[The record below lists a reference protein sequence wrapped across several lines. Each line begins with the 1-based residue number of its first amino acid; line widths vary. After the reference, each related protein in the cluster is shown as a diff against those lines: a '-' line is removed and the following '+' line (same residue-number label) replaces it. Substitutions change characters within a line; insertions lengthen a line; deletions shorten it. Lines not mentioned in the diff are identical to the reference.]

1 MNQKRITIAIDGFSA
16 CGKSTLAKDLAH
28 RLGYVFID
36 SGAMYRAA
44 ALYCM
49 QNQLIQDGAL
59 AKEKIDANLSRM
71 EIHFELIHQ
80 EPYVFLNGQD
90 VSNEIRQP
98 EVAGIV
104 SIVAAYKPIRE
115 KLVEAQQKMGEQ
127 GGIVM
132 DGRDIGSVVFPN
144 AELKLFVTA
153 DPEIRVQ
160 RRLAEMES
168 KGILMNV
175 DEVRKNLA
183 ERDHL
188 DSTRE
193 ESPLIQVADAIVLD
207 NSHLSKEEQLEWV
220 LQKVSL
226 LVTD

>member
-16 CGKSTLAKDLAH
+16 CGKSTLAKDLAK

-44 ALYCM
+44 ALYCLR
-49 QNQLIQDGAL
+49 NDLIRNGELDKAG
-59 AKEKIDANLSRM
+59 IDAQLNQM
-71 EIHFELIHQ
+71 EIHFGTIDSEFHI
-80 EPYVFLNGQD
+80 FLNGQD
-90 VSNEIRQP
+90 VSHEIREP
-98 EVAGIV
+98 KVAEIV
-104 SIVAAYKPIRE
+104 SIVAAYKPIRL
-115 KLVEAQQKMGEQ
+115 KLVEAQQKMGAR

-132 DGRDIGSVVFPN
+132 DGRDIGSVVFPK

-160 RRLAEMES
+160 RRLFEMQA
-168 KGILMNV
+168 KGIATTV
-175 DEVRKNLA
+175 EEVRENLA

-188 DSTRE
+188 DSTRT
-193 ESPLIQVADAIVLD
+193 ESPLIQVADALVLD
-207 NSHLSKEEQLEWV
+207 NSQLSKEEQLDWV
-220 LQKVSL
+220 LAKVNL

>member
-16 CGKSTLAKDLAH
+16 CGKSTLAKDLAK

-44 ALYCM
+44 ALYCL
-49 QNQLIQDGAL
+49 QHQLIQGGEL
-59 AKEKIDANLSRM
+59 NKEEINLHLTKM
-71 EIHFELIHQ
+71 EIHFEVKEQ
-80 EPYVFLNGQD
+80 ELHIFLNGLD
-90 VSNEIRQP
+90 VSSEIRQP

-104 SIVAAYKPIRE
+104 SIVASYKPIRE
-115 KLVEAQQKMGEQ
+115 KLVEAQQKMGSQ

-160 RRLAEMES
+160 RRLDEMQS
-168 KGILMNV
+168 KGIEMSV
-175 DEVRKNLA
+175 EEVRQNLA

-188 DSTRE
+188 DSTRA
-193 ESPLIQVADAIVLD
+193 ESPLIQVPDALVLD
-207 NSHLSKEEQLEWV
+207 NSQLTKEEQLDWV
-220 LQKVSL
+220 LSKVNL

>member
-16 CGKSTLAKDLAH
+16 CGKSTLAKDLAK

-44 ALYCM
+44 ALYCFR
-49 QNQLIQDGAL
+49 QHLIQDGAL
-59 AKEKIDANLSRM
+59 DKAGIDAQLSQID
-71 EIHFELIHQ
+71 IHFVSVDAESHI
-80 EPYVFLNGQD
+80 FLNGQD
-90 VSNEIRQP
+90 VSHEIREP
-98 EVAGIV
+98 KVAEIV

-115 KLVEAQQKMGEQ
+115 KLVEAQQKMGEK

-132 DGRDIGSVVFPN
+132 DGRDIGSVVFPH

-160 RRLAEMES
+160 RRLAEMQA
-168 KGILMNV
+168 KGIEMNV
-175 DEVRKNLA
+175 DEVRQNLA

-188 DSTRE
+188 DSTRA
-193 ESPLIQVADAIVLD
+193 ESPLIQVPNALVLD
-207 NSHLSKEEQLEWV
+207 NSQLTKEEQLDWV
-220 LQKVSL
+220 LAKVNL

>member
-1 MNQKRITIAIDGFSA
+1 MNHKRITIAIDGFSA
-16 CGKSTLAKDLAH
+16 CGKSTLAKDLAK

-44 ALYCM
+44 ALYCI
-49 QNQLIQDGAL
+49 QNRLIKDGEL
-59 AKEKIDANLSRM
+59 AKEEINTHMTRM
-71 EIHFELIHQ
+71 EIHFEVINQ
-80 EPYVFLNGQD
+80 ELRVFLNKQD
-90 VSNEIRQP
+90 VSNEIREP
-98 EVAGIV
+98 KVAEIV

-115 KLVEAQQKMGEQ
+115 KLVQAQQKMGVL

-160 RRLAEMES
+160 RRLAEMQS
-168 KGILMNV
+168 KGIEMSV
-175 DEVRKNLA
+175 EEVRQNLA

-188 DSTRE
+188 DSTRV
-193 ESPLIQVADAIVLD
+193 ESPLIQVSDALVLD
-207 NSHLSKEEQLEWV
+207 NSQLTKEEQLDWV
-220 LQKVSL
+220 LAKVAL
-226 LVTD
+226 LVTN

>member
-16 CGKSTLAKDLAH
+16 CGKSTLAKDLAK

-44 ALYCM
+44 ALYCL
-49 QNQLIQDGAL
+49 NHQLIQDGKL
-59 AKEKIDANLSRM
+59 DKEGIDSQLSQM
-71 EIHFELIHQ
+71 DIHFVAVDAESHI
-80 EPYVFLNGQD
+80 FLNGDD
-90 VSNEIRQP
+90 VSNEIREP
-98 EVAGIV
+98 KVAEIV

-115 KLVEAQQKMGEQ
+115 KLVEAQQKMGML

-132 DGRDIGSVVFPN
+132 DGRDIGSIVFPN

-160 RRLAEMES
+160 RRLAEMQS
-168 KGILMNV
+168 KGIEMSV
-175 DEVRKNLA
+175 EEVRQNLS

-193 ESPLIQVADAIVLD
+193 ESPLIQVADALVLD
-207 NSHLSKEEQLEWV
+207 NSQLTKEEQLDWV
-220 LQKVSL
+220 LTKVNL
-226 LVTD
+226 LVTN

>member
-16 CGKSTLAKDLAH
+16 CGKSTLAKDLAK

-44 ALYCM
+44 ALYCLR
-49 QNQLIQDGAL
+49 NELIRNGELDKAG
-59 AKEKIDANLSRM
+59 IDAQLSAID
-71 EIHFELIHQ
+71 IHFETIDSQSHI
-80 EPYVFLNGQD
+80 FLNGQD
-90 VSNEIRQP
+90 VSHEIREP
-98 EVAGIV
+98 KVAEIV
-104 SIVAAYKPIRE
+104 SIVAAYKPIRL
-115 KLVEAQQKMGEQ
+115 KLVEAQQKMGVR

-132 DGRDIGSVVFPN
+132 DGRDIGSVVFPK

-160 RRLAEMES
+160 RRLSEMQA
-168 KGILMNV
+168 KGIATTV
-175 DEVRKNLA
+175 EEVRENLA

-188 DSTRE
+188 DSTRT
-193 ESPLIQVADAIVLD
+193 ESPLIQVADALVLD
-207 NSHLSKEEQLEWV
+207 NSQLSKEEQLDWV
-220 LQKVSL
+220 LAKVNL

>member
-1 MNQKRITIAIDGFSA
+1 MNQKKITIAIDGFSA
-16 CGKSTLAKDLAH
+16 CGKSTLAKDLAK

-36 SGAMYRAA
+36 SGAMYRAV
-44 ALYCM
+44 ALYCI
-49 QNQLIQDGAL
+49 QNQLIQDGEL
-59 AKEKIDANLSRM
+59 AKDEINANLSRM

-80 EPYVFLNGQD
+80 ELHVFLNGKD

-115 KLVEAQQKMGEQ
+115 KMVVAQKKMGEK

-153 DPEIRVQ
+153 DSEIRVQ
-160 RRLAEMES
+160 RRLSEMQA
-168 KGILMNV
+168 KGIKMSIE
-175 DEVRKNLA
+175 EVRQNLA

-188 DSTRE
+188 DSTRK
-193 ESPLIQVADAIVLD
+193 ESPMMQVSDALILD
-207 NSHLSKEEQLEWV
+207 NSNLTKEEQLDWV
-220 LQKVSL
+220 LKKVAL

>member
-16 CGKSTLAKDLAH
+16 CGKSTLAKDLAK

-36 SGAMYRAA
+36 SGAMYRAV
-44 ALYCM
+44 ALYCL
-49 QNQLIQDGAL
+49 NHQLIQNGEL
-59 AKEKIDANLSRM
+59 AKEEINAQLSAI
-71 EIHFELIHQ
+71 EIHFELIQQ
-80 EPYVFLNGQD
+80 EPHVFLNGTD
-90 VSNEIRQP
+90 VSEEIRQP

-104 SIVAAYKPIRE
+104 SIVASYKPIRE
-115 KLVEAQQKMGEQ
+115 KLVEAQQKMGKQ

-153 DPEIRVQ
+153 KPEIRVQ
-160 RRLAEMES
+160 RRLAEMEA
-168 KGILMNV
+168 KGIQMNV

-193 ESPLIQVADAIVLD
+193 ESPLIQVKDALVLD
-207 NSHLSKEEQLEWV
+207 NSQLTKEEQLDWV
-220 LQKVSL
+220 LAKVNL
-226 LVTD
+226 LVTN

>member
-16 CGKSTLAKDLAH
+16 CGKSTLAKDLAK

-36 SGAMYRAA
+36 SGAMYRAV
-44 ALYCM
+44 ALYCLRH
-49 QNQLIQDGAL
+49 QLIQDGEL
-59 AKEKIDANLSRM
+59 AKEEINAHLTQI
-71 EIHFELIHQ
+71 EIHFELIQQ
-80 EPYVFLNGQD
+80 EPHVFLNGED

-98 EVAGIV
+98 EVAGVV
-104 SIVAAYKPIRE
+104 SIVASYKPIRE
-115 KLVEAQQKMGEQ
+115 KLVQAQQKMGEQ

-153 DPEIRVQ
+153 APEIRVQ
-160 RRLAEMES
+160 RRLAEMEA
-168 KGILMNV
+168 KGIQMNI
-175 DEVRKNLA
+175 DEVRKNLL

-193 ESPLIQVADAIVLD
+193 ESPLIQVEDALVLD
-207 NSHLSKEEQLEWV
+207 NSQLTKEEQLDWV
-220 LQKVSL
+220 LAKVNL
-226 LVTD
+226 LVTN

>member
-16 CGKSTLAKDLAH
+16 CGKSTLAKDLAK

-44 ALYCM
+44 ALYCK
-49 QNQLIQDGAL
+49 QNQLILDGEL
-59 AKEKIDANLSRM
+59 AKEEINAHLSRM
-71 EIHFELIHQ
+71 EIHFEVMEQ
-80 EPYVFLNGQD
+80 ELHIFLNGQD
-90 VSNEIRQP
+90 VSIEIRKP

-144 AELKLFVTA
+144 AELKIFVTA

-160 RRLAEMES
+160 RRLAEMLD
-168 KGILMNV
+168 KGISMSIE
-175 DEVRKNLA
+175 EVRQNLA

-188 DSTRE
+188 DSTRT
-193 ESPLIQVADAIVLD
+193 ESPLIQVADALVLD
-207 NSHLSKEEQLEWV
+207 NSKLTKEEQLDWV
-220 LQKVSL
+220 LKKVAL

>member
-16 CGKSTLAKDLAH
+16 CGKSTLAKDLAK

-44 ALYCM
+44 ALYCLKH
-49 QNQLIQDGAL
+49 QLIQDGEL
-59 AKEKIDANLSRM
+59 DKVGIDTQLSQM
-71 EIHFELIHQ
+71 DIHFVAVDAESHI
-80 EPYVFLNGQD
+80 FLNGQD
-90 VSNEIRQP
+90 VSHEIREP
-98 EVAGIV
+98 KVAEIV

-115 KLVEAQQKMGEQ
+115 KLVEAQQKMGVL

-132 DGRDIGSVVFPN
+132 DGRDIGSVVFPH

-160 RRLAEMES
+160 RRLAEMQS
-168 KGILMNV
+168 KGIEMSV
-175 DEVRKNLA
+175 EEVRQNLA

-188 DSTRE
+188 DSTRA
-193 ESPLIQVADAIVLD
+193 ESPLIQVDDALVLD
-207 NSHLSKEEQLEWV
+207 NSQLTKEEQLDWV
-220 LQKVSL
+220 LAKVNL

>member
-16 CGKSTLAKDLAH
+16 CGKSTLAKDLAK

-44 ALYCM
+44 ALYCL
-49 QNQLIQDGAL
+49 NHQLIQDGKL
-59 AKEKIDANLSRM
+59 DKEGIDSQLSQM
-71 EIHFELIHQ
+71 DIHFVAVDAESHI
-80 EPYVFLNGQD
+80 FLNAHD
-90 VSNEIRQP
+90 VSNEIREP
-98 EVAGIV
+98 KVAEIV

-115 KLVEAQQKMGEQ
+115 KLVEAQQKMGML

-132 DGRDIGSVVFPN
+132 DGRDIGSIVFPN

-160 RRLAEMES
+160 RRLAEMQS
-168 KGILMNV
+168 KGIAMSIE
-175 DEVRKNLA
+175 EVRQNLA

-193 ESPLIQVADAIVLD
+193 ESPLIQVSDALVLD
-207 NSHLSKEEQLEWV
+207 NSQLTKEEQLDWV
-220 LQKVSL
+220 LTKVNL
-226 LVTD
+226 LVTN

>member
-49 QNQLIQDGAL
+49 QNRLIQDGKL

-80 EPYVFLNGQD
+80 EPHVFLNGQD

-168 KGILMNV
+168 KGILMNI

-193 ESPLIQVADAIVLD
+193 ESPLIQVADAFVLD

>member
-16 CGKSTLAKDLAH
+16 CGKSTLAKDLAN

-44 ALYCM
+44 TLYCI

-59 AKEKIDANLSRM
+59 AKEEIDANLSRM
-71 EIHFELIHQ
+71 EIHFALIGQELHI
-80 EPYVFLNGQD
+80 FLNGKD

-115 KLVEAQQKMGEQ
+115 KLVVAQKKMGEK

-153 DPEIRVQ
+153 DSEIRVQ
-160 RRLAEMES
+160 RRLAEMQS
-168 KGILMNV
+168 KGIEMTV
-175 DEVRKNLA
+175 EEVRENLA

-188 DSTRE
+188 DSTRS
-193 ESPLIQVADAIVLD
+193 ESPLIQVADALVLD
-207 NSHLSKEEQLEWV
+207 NSQLTKEEQLDWV
-220 LQKVSL
+220 LAKVNL

>member
-16 CGKSTLAKDLAH
+16 CGKSTLAKDLAK

-44 ALYCM
+44 ALYCLR
-49 QNQLIQDGAL
+49 QQLIQDGEL
-59 AKEKIDANLSRM
+59 DKTGIDAQLSQM
-71 EIHFELIHQ
+71 DIHFEAVAAESHI
-80 EPYVFLNGQD
+80 FLNGQD
-90 VSNEIRQP
+90 VSHEIREP
-98 EVAGIV
+98 KVAEIV

-115 KLVEAQQKMGEQ
+115 KLVEAQQKMGVL

-132 DGRDIGSVVFPN
+132 DGRDIGSVVFPH

-160 RRLAEMES
+160 RRLAEMQS
-168 KGILMNV
+168 KGIEMSV
-175 DEVRKNLA
+175 EEVRQNLA

-188 DSTRE
+188 DSTRA
-193 ESPLIQVADAIVLD
+193 ESPLIQVDDALVLD
-207 NSHLSKEEQLEWV
+207 NSQLTKEEQLDWV
-220 LQKVSL
+220 LAKVNL

>member
-1 MNQKRITIAIDGFSA
+1 MNQRKITIAIDGFSA
-16 CGKSTLAKDLAH
+16 CGKSTLAKDLAK

-44 ALYCM
+44 ALYCL
-49 QNQLIQDGAL
+49 QNGLIQNGEL
-59 AKEKIDANLSRM
+59 AKEEMNTHLEHIN
-71 EIHFELIHQ
+71 IHFEVLNEDLHI
-80 EPYVFLNGQD
+80 FLNGLD
-90 VSNEIRQP
+90 VTNEIRQP
-98 EVAGIV
+98 DVANIV
-104 SIVAAYKPIRE
+104 SIVAAYQPIRK
-115 KLVEAQQKMGEQ
+115 KLVEAQQKMGEK

-132 DGRDIGSVVFPN
+132 DGRDIGSVVFPK

-160 RRLAEMES
+160 RRLSEMKA
-168 KGILMNV
+168 KGIQMPI

-193 ESPLIQVADAIVLD
+193 ESPLIQVADAVVLD
-207 NSHLSKEEQLEWV
+207 NSLLSKEEQLEWV
-220 LQKVSL
+220 LQKVAL
-226 LVTD
+226 LVSN

>member
-1 MNQKRITIAIDGFSA
+1 MNHKRITIAIDGFSA
-16 CGKSTLAKDLAH
+16 CGKSTLAKDLAK

-44 ALYCM
+44 ALYCI
-49 QNQLIQDGAL
+49 QNRLIKDGEL
-59 AKEKIDANLSRM
+59 AKEEINTHLTRM
-71 EIHFELIHQ
+71 EIHFEVIDQ
-80 EPYVFLNGQD
+80 ELRVFLNKQD
-90 VSNEIRQP
+90 VSNEIREP
-98 EVAGIV
+98 KVAEIV

-115 KLVEAQQKMGEQ
+115 KLVQAQQKMGVL

-160 RRLAEMES
+160 RRLAEMQS
-168 KGILMNV
+168 KGIKMSV
-175 DEVRKNLA
+175 EEVRLNLA

-188 DSTRE
+188 DSTRV
-193 ESPLIQVADAIVLD
+193 ESPLIQVSDALVLD
-207 NSHLSKEEQLEWV
+207 NSQLTKEEQLDWV
-220 LQKVSL
+220 LAKVAL
-226 LVTD
+226 LVTN